1 MKIKCPKCGNF
12 IQSKIETYKYK
23 ESGLDNVFLK
33 NITVY
38 ECSCGISFASIF
50 RVSRLNELIA
60 QKLLEKPA
68 LLDGKEIRF
77 LRKNMCMPSKDF
89 ARRLGVEKTTISKWE
104 NGLQKHREAYDR
116 SIRFLYMI
124 NKKIEGKGKNNIFR
138 ILQKKRLKEQD
149 TGFVITAEKEGN
161 DYVVNFWPIIGGLG
175 PELPNVW
182 ISQKKIF
189 FSIASRQEFAL
200 ELLQTKSN
208 QMFSSQELLS
218 TETISNAIVL
228 TQRRGQ

>member
-33 NITVY
+33 NIPVY
-38 ECSCGISFASIF
+38 QCSCGISFASIF

-77 LRKNMCMPSKDF
+77 LRKNMYVPSKDF
-89 ARRLGVEKTTISKWE
+89 AKRLGVEKTTISKWE

-124 NKKIEGKGKNNIFR
+124 NKKIEGEEKNNIFR
-138 ILQKKRLKEQD
+138 ILQKKKLKEQD
-149 TGFVITAEKEGN
+149 TGFVITAEKKGS
-161 DYVVNFWPIIGGLG
+161 DYVVNFKPIIESLG
-175 PELPNVW
+175 SKLRNVW
-182 ISQKKIF
+182 IFQTKM
-189 FSIASRQEFAL
+189 FSNADRLNFAL
-200 ELLQTKSN
+200 ELLQEKSI
-208 QMFSSQELLS
+208 QTFSSPETLS
-218 TETISNAIVL
+218 TKTISNFMVL
-228 TQRRGQ
+228 TTN

>member
-33 NITVY
+33 NIPAY
-38 ECSCGISFASIF
+38 QCSCGISFASIF

-77 LRKNMCMPSKDF
+77 LRKNMYVPSKDF
-89 ARRLGVEKTTISKWE
+89 AKRLGVEKTTISKWE

-124 NKKIEGKGKNNIFR
+124 NKKIEGEEKNNIFR
-138 ILQKKRLKEQD
+138 ILQKKKLKEQD
-149 TGFVITAEKEGN
+149 TGFVITAEKKGS
-161 DYVVNFWPIIGGLG
+161 DYVVNFKPIIESLG
-175 PELPNVW
+175 SKLRNVW
-182 ISQKKIF
+182 IFQTKM
-189 FSIASRQEFAL
+189 FSNAGHPNFAL
-200 ELLQTKSN
+200 KLLQEKSI
-208 QMFSSQELLS
+208 QTFSSPETLS
-218 TETISNAIVL
+218 TKTISNFMVL
-228 TQRRGQ
+228 TTN

>member
-33 NITVY
+33 NIPVY
-38 ECSCGISFASIF
+38 QCSCGISFASIF

-68 LLDGKEIRF
+68 LLDGKEISF
-77 LRKNMCMPSKDF
+77 LRKNMYMPSKDF
-89 ARRLGVEKTTISKWE
+89 AKRLGVEKTTISKWE

-124 NKKIEGKGKNNIFR
+124 NKKIEGEEKNNIFR
-138 ILQKKRLKEQD
+138 ILQKKKLKEQD
-149 TGFVITAEKEGN
+149 TGFVITAEKNGS
-161 DYVVNFWPIIGGLG
+161 DYVVNFKPIIESLG
-175 PELPNVW
+175 SKLRNVW
-182 ISQKKIF
+182 IFQTKM
-189 FSIASRQEFAL
+189 FSNAGRLNFAL
-200 ELLQTKSN
+200 ELLQEKSI
-208 QMFSSQELLS
+208 QTFSSPETLS
-218 TETISNAIVL
+218 TKTISNFMVL
-228 TQRRGQ
+228 TTN

>member
-12 IQSKIETYKYK
+12 IQSKIETYKYE

-33 NITVY
+33 NIPVY
-38 ECSCGISFASIF
+38 QCSCGISFASIF

-68 LLDGKEIRF
+68 LLNGKEIRF
-77 LRKNMCMPSKDF
+77 LRKNMHIPSKDF
-89 ARRLGVEKTTISKWE
+89 GKRLGVEKTTISKWE

-124 NKKIEGKGKNNIFR
+124 NKKIEGEEKNNIFR
-138 ILQKKRLKEQD
+138 ILQKKELKEQD

-161 DYVVNFWPIIGGLG
+161 DYVVNFKPIIGSQGSKLFK
-175 PELPNVW
+175 VW
-182 ISQKKIF
+182 IPQKKL
-189 FSIASRQEFAL
+189 FSNAGHPNFAL
-200 ELLQTKSN
+200 KLLQEKST
-208 QMFSSQELLS
+208 QMFSSPEPLS
-218 TETISNAIVL
+218 TKTISNFMVL
-228 TQRRGQ
+228 TTN